1 MVKAV
6 LTDKVLEVSNNSLI
20 RNNIHCRPG
29 YAKFKKLAIPNLT
42 LTQTMLK
49 RKIDNISQTKTK
61 NDRIACIKPSSRHL
75 RSGADVS
82 LYINHTF
89 FAFQAIRWRMN
100 RICIGSICPSCDR
113 KFYFNH
119 ADKCLGLTDTDDLF
133 RFSTIT
139 ALLRR
144 LEAITAAIRPELL
157 PP

>member
-1 MVKAV
+1 
-6 LTDKVLEVSNNSLI
+6 
-20 RNNIHCRPG
+20 
-29 YAKFKKLAIPNLT
+29 
-42 LTQTMLK
+42 MLK

-157 PP
+157 PPWGLLWPTSGTRYSSSCSICPRTQVYFSFLFLVCFLFYFSLH